1 MHPSHPPALS
11 QWYPP
16 PSLSSCATFD
26 HLFFMGDLNYR
37 LGPPELGDE
46 ATKRDDAVR
55 YWQVMRR

>member
-1 MHPSHPPALS
+1 MVCPPL
-11 QWYPP
+11 
-16 PSLSSCATFD
+16 PSLSRCATFD